1 MMHSAIL
8 LKAEVKALQE
18 ANQAKKRRA
27 RKRKVRIQHR
37 GSLTI
42 QEGEELVREA
52 GIGQEEG
59 GGAKEAQG
67 QKGQRRRCGLC
78 NQVGH
83 NARTCEKDQES
94 INIK

>member
-1 MMHSAIL
+1 MHSAIL

-18 ANQAKKRRA
+18 ANQAKKHRA
-27 RKRKVRIQHR
+27 RKRKVRIQNG

-59 GGAKEAQG
+59 GGVEEAQG
-67 QKGQRRRCGLC
+67 QKGQRRRCRLC
-78 NQVGH
+78 NQVRH
-83 NARTCEKDQES
+83 NARTCEKG
-94 INIK
+94 

>member
-1 MMHSAIL
+1 MMYLAVL

-27 RKRKVRIQHR
+27 RKRKVGILHG

-59 GGAKEAQG
+59 GKAEEAQG

-83 NARTCEKDQES
+83 NARTCK
-94 INIK
+94 KV